1 MHEIGLI
8 KKGEIVISIALL
20 CGGNSKR
27 FGSDKTFH
35 MIGNKT
41 ILETV
46 YQKFKT
52 QSDDV
57 FLQCSNNNHNKNNN
71 PIKLVNENVETYNDL
86 LIDKGPLG
94 GIYSALKHA
103 KHHGVFIV
111 ASDLPC
117 IDKNILTELLAFQSY
132 TLVVPKWDNGFV
144 EPLCAL
150 YSKELL
156 PLIENQIINNDL
168 KINNLFKLVEGN
180 SNPDLK
186 IKYVNI
192 NECIQTGKIDSQCFK
207 NINSLEDL

>member
-1 MHEIGLI
+1 M
-8 KKGEIVISIALL
+8 ISIALL

-27 FGSDKTFH
+27 FGSDKTVH
-35 MIGNKT
+35 LIGDKT
-41 ILETV
+41 ILQTV
-46 YQKFKT
+46 YEKFKT

-57 FLQCSNNNHNKNNN
+57 FLQTSNNNHHKNNN
-71 PIKLVNENVETYNDL
+71 PIKLVNENVEIYNDL
-86 LIDKGPLG
+86 QIDKGPMG

-117 IDKNILTELLAFQSY
+117 IDNSILTELLAFQNYS
-132 TLVVPKWDNGFV
+132 LVVPKWDNGFV

-156 PLIENQIINNDL
+156 PLIENQIKNNDL
-168 KINNLFKLVEGN
+168 KINNLFKLIEGN
-180 SNPDLK
+180 SNPNRK

-192 NECIQTGKIDSQCFK
+192 DECIQTGKIAPHCFK
-207 NINSLEDL
+207 NINCLEDL